1 MSEQIVEAKALA
13 KRYHTAGTLPVEVF
27 SGLDVSVKKGE
38 LVALT
43 GPSGSG
49 KSTLLHLLGTL
60 DRATSGTIL
69 LDGEDVSAM
78 NDRDLSDFRNKR
90 VGFIFQFHHLLPEFT
105 ALENVAMP
113 ALIAGRSLKQVS
125 DRAKE
130 LLKEVGLANRAD
142 HRPAA
147 LSGGESQRVA
157 VARAFI
163 MEPALIL
170 ADEPTGNLD
179 QKNSD
184 LLFDLILGL
193 SRTHSQ
199 TFLMATHNVE
209 LAKRA
214 DRTLHLELGKLT

>member
-60 DRATSGTIL
+60 DRATSGSIR
-69 LDGEDVSAM
+69 LDGQDVSAM

-113 ALIAGRSLKQVS
+113 ALIAGKSLKQVS

-130 LLKEVGLANRAD
+130 LLKEVGLAN
-142 HRPAA
+142 
-147 LSGGESQRVA
+147 
-157 VARAFI
+157 
-163 MEPALIL
+163 
-170 ADEPTGNLD
+170 
-179 QKNSD
+179 
-184 LLFDLILGL
+184 
-193 SRTHSQ
+193 
-199 TFLMATHNVE
+199 
-209 LAKRA
+209 
-214 DRTLHLELGKLT
+214 